1 MKLPVNP
8 PVVVVSLNSLDV
20 SMATYAIMKLGGLQW
35 RVEAGL
41 YLDVNRLTG
50 DVGSEFSVDQVL
62 LTSDGGKV
70 SVGKPYV
77 SGAKVVCEVMEHRK
91 GPKIITY
98 KFRRREN
105 WRKTVGHRQ
114 PLTRV
119 IVTGIEIG
127 GKRVVSKAAA
137 KPVKITKDAKAVKTA
152 KSVKTAAK

>member
-1 MKLPVNP
+1 
-8 PVVVVSLNSLDV
+8 
-20 SMATYAIMKLGGLQW
+20 MATYVIMKLGGLQW

-41 YLDVNRLTG
+41 YLDVNRLSG

-62 LTSDGGKV
+62 LASDDGKI

-119 IVTGIEIG
+119 MVKGIEIG
-127 GKRVVSKAAA
+127 GKRVASKTAVKPAKTSKTSKSVKVAKPAKAAA
-137 KPVKITKDAKAVKTA
+137 K
-152 KSVKTAAK
+152 